1 MKGTKIHHHDFIFF
15 CLPPHRCKVLVDARK
30 QMTIYEAP
38 KVLSVHLK
46 RFTFT
51 GQKINR
57 HVKFDTKLELN
68 SVMSSNRKHPDLTYS
83 LYAVLV
89 HAGGSCH
96 SGHYYCYVKS
106 SNGIWYSMNDSHV
119 GAAPN

>member
-1 MKGTKIHHHDFIFF
+1 
-15 CLPPHRCKVLVDARK
+15 
-30 QMTIYEAP
+30 MTIYDAP
-38 KVLSVHLK
+38 NILSVHLK

-57 HVKFDTKLELN
+57 HVRFEPTLALN
-68 SVMSSNRKHPDLTYS
+68 PYMSKNKDHGDLNYS

-96 SGHYYCYVKS
+96 SGHYYCYVKG

-119 GAAPN
+119 SYFKSSVHNVLATRICVYQIN

>member
-1 MKGTKIHHHDFIFF
+1 
-15 CLPPHRCKVLVDARK
+15 
-30 QMTIYEAP
+30 MTIYDAP
-38 KVLSVHLK
+38 KILCVHLK

-57 HVKFDTKLELN
+57 HVRFEPTLELN
-68 SVMSSNRKHPDLTYS
+68 SVMSTNKKHPNLTYS

-106 SNGIWYSMNDSHV
+106 SNGSWYSMNDSHV
-119 GAAPN
+119 SKLERVFL

>member
-1 MKGTKIHHHDFIFF
+1 
-15 CLPPHRCKVLVDARK
+15 
-30 QMTIYEAP
+30 MTIYDAP
-38 KVLSVHLK
+38 KILSVHLK

-68 SVMSSNRKHPDLTYS
+68 SVMSTNKKHPELNYG

-96 SGHYYCYVKS
+96 SGHYYCYVKG
-106 SNGIWYSMNDSHV
+106 SNGSWYSMNDSHV
-119 GAAPN
+119 RDFITFERMKLSMTQAILTNFHERVFSNEIR